1 VNALELLKNDHQKVS
16 GILDKL
22 GQTTERALKTRD
34 DLFVRL
40 KEELELH
47 AHVEEIIFYPAVE
60 SEAKTRADTLEAY
73 EQHDVVKRLLD
84 EMSELPVDSE
94 RWTAKLRVLTDSIE
108 GHVKMEEDDMFVGA
122 GEVLTEEQLDDLGG
136 QIEAEKQRWHSAGPG
151 ESARSAGERSHRAD
165 EGAVGVRVQS
175 RGRGARARQGGRSS
189 FAAQIPC
196 PPIVRGFLR
205 RICG

>member
-1 VNALELLKNDHQKVS
+1 MNALELLKNDHQKVS

-34 DLFVRL
+34 DLFIRL

-47 AHVEEIIFYPAVE
+47 AQVEERIFYPAVE
-60 SEAKTRADTLEAY
+60 SESKTRAETLEAY

-94 RWTAKLRVLTDSIE
+94 RWTAKLRVLIDSVE
-108 GHVKMEEDDMFVGA
+108 GHIKMEESEIFAGA
-122 GEVLTEEQLDDLGG
+122 AEVLTEEQLDDLGARM
-136 QIEAEKQRWHSAGPG
+136 EAEKQRRQNEGPA
-151 ESARSAGERSHRAD
+151 ESARFAAARGRRAEFGEA
-165 EGAVGVRVQS
+165 EVRVES
-175 RGRGARARQGGRSS
+175 RGRGARGRQGSRPV
-189 FAAQIPC
+189 FAAQLPC
-196 PPIVRGFLR
+196 PPIVRGFIR